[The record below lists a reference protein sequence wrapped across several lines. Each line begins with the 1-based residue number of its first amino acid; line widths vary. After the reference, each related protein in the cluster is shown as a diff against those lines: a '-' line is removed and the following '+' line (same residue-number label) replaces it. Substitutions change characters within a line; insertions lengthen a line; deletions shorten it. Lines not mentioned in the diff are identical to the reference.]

1 MPKKSRREETKTSPA
16 VKTVIGTIV
25 GTIIFFALLC
35 IFALAALKTGISRSL
50 YFPAALAAGALS
62 GLFAG
67 FTAARAIKKNGLLFG
82 AAAGLGASLICIA
95 VSAMASGGAEI
106 KVLALP
112 AVMTVFAALGGIAA
126 VNLGKRTKY

>member
-16 VKTVIGTIV
+16 VKTGVGVLMGTV
-25 GTIIFFALLC
+25 IFFALLC
-35 IFALAALKTGISRSL
+35 IFALAALKTGISRSF
-50 YFPAALAAGALS
+50 YFPAAFAAGALS

-82 AAAGLGASLICIA
+82 AAAGFGASLVCVA
-95 VSAMASGGAEI
+95 VAAIVSGGAEI
-106 KVLALP
+106 KVFVLP